1 MLLAMLA
8 RSWLSIR
15 ARRLC
20 QFCAVDSPAMVR
32 LYRRVGFQ
40 IDVLGEARAY
50 WGQERL
56 PVRFD
61 LVASEPVL
69 TERYG

>member
-1 MLLAMLA
+1 
-8 RSWLSIR
+8 
-15 ARRLC
+15 
-20 QFCAVDSPAMVR
+20 MVR